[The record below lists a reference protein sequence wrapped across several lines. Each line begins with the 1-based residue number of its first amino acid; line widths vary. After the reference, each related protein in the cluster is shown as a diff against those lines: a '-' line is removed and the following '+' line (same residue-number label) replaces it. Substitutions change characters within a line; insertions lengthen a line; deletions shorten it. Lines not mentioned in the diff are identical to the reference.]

1 MRVKSEAR
9 KDAILSIALEVFRE
23 VGFEAAS
30 MSQIAS
36 RVGGSKATLYSY
48 FSSKEELLFEAM
60 MHSADKHANDVLT
73 LLHTE
78 GDFPAQ
84 LHRFVTLLLKL
95 LNSPETIEI
104 LRVAISV
111 GGTTDIGRRFYE
123 CGTHKVWIDIADTLH
138 EEIKKGTLRDT
149 DPKMM
154 AMHLRCLCEAEVI
167 RNLLGA
173 RQPMS
178 KQEAERKAQCI
189 VDILLQAYG
198 KKRD

>member
-1 MRVKSEAR
+1 MMRVKSEAR

-60 MHSADKHANDVLT
+60 MHSTDKHANDVLT
-73 LLHTE
+73 LLHPE

-104 LRVAISV
+104 LRE
-111 GGTTDIGRRFYE
+111 IGRA
-123 CGTHKVWIDIADTLH
+123 HV
-138 EEIKKGTLRDT
+138 
-149 DPKMM
+149 
-154 AMHLRCLCEAEVI
+154 
-167 RNLLGA
+167 
-173 RQPMS
+173 
-178 KQEAERKAQCI
+178 
-189 VDILLQAYG
+189 
-198 KKRD
+198 